1 MSHSEIC
8 IFCASCLCS
17 TDVKV
22 LLGEC
27 VKKLRYKE
35 R

>member
-8 IFCASCLCS
+8 VFCASCLCN
-17 TDVKV
+17 TDIKV

-27 VKKLRYKE
+27 VKKLR
-35 R
+35 